1 MRGAIQDRMPAPQ
14 DEHFFHPLAS
24 RLLYGIETEEGFLK
38 MKKAND
44 PESVD
49 DDARFKTD
57 YEITLGGFLCGYLD
71 IEWKKQWVDLER
83 WPYPAA
89 NVAIHPLAQWERGR
103 FTTRESNKIQSFR
116 AMPGTSFWVGLS
128 RDYQR
133 AFILPATAVL
143 KAPKVLQ
150 ETRFPGKP
158 PLPVFAVDPAHGYLA
173 RNAEEFS
180 QYIQNHIEKHYR

>member
-1 MRGAIQDRMPAPQ
+1 MPAPQ
-14 DEHFFHPLAS
+14 DEHLFHPMAS
-24 RLLYGIETEEGFLK
+24 ILLHGIETEEGFLK

-44 PESVD
+44 PDSAD
-49 DDARFKTD
+49 DDTRFKTD
-57 YEITLGGFLCGYLD
+57 YEIMLGGHLCGYLD
-71 IEWKKQWVDLER
+71 IEWKKQWDKKIE
-83 WPYPAA
+83 WPYDKA
-89 NVAIHPLAQWERGR
+89 NVAIHPLGHWERGR
-103 FTTRESNKIQSFR
+103 FTSRESNKIQSFR

-143 KAPKVLQ
+143 NASKVFQ
-150 ETRFPGKP
+150 KTRFSGKP

-180 QYIQNHIEKHYR
+180 QYIQNHIEKYHR